1 MRQSDSGQMTVE
13 WPERSFT
20 SILEL
25 ESFVQVK
32 EVAISPGRKM
42 KTVQKPT
49 KKVHICN
56 LFNVPLNSVPHASQA
71 ACNILM
77 ICSLN
82 TIIYYS
88 YSYILNVMLQFYTGL
103 FTHTLSVQSILN
115 FLEQM
120 KLSACIKVRIVSV
133 LIYSRNRCL
142 LQNTVCNSCL
152 LYTSPSPRDATLSR
166 MPSSA

>member
-1 MRQSDSGQMTVE
+1 MVKASTFDICPRKLAFGVFAGPSAGEWARSWTMRQSDSGQMTVE
-13 WPERSFT
+13 WPERSFI

-71 ACNILM
+71 ACNTLM

-103 FTHTLSVQSILN
+103 FTHTLSV
-115 FLEQM
+115 
-120 KLSACIKVRIVSV
+120 
-133 LIYSRNRCL
+133 
-142 LQNTVCNSCL
+142 
-152 LYTSPSPRDATLSR
+152 
-166 MPSSA
+166 